1 MHLSD
6 TWMKRKKKNDLT
18 KTFIKLGNQPE
29 SINSDDNNALEFL
42 VKKFYFR
49 NVNDIKNI
57 VCVCVCVCV
66 WRYYKQQSVW

>member
-1 MHLSD
+1 
-6 TWMKRKKKNDLT
+6 MKRKKKNDLT

-57 VCVCVCVCV
+57 MCVCVCVCV
-66 WRYYKQQSVW
+66 SVCV